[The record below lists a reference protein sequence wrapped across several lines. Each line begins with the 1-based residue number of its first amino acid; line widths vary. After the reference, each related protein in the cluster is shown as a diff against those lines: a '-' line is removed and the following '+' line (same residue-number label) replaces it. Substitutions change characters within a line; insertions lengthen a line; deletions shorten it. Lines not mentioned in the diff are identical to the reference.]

1 MLPLA
6 MLCSEDLPYTHGHG
20 KDALEHFQQMCVE
33 GVEPARVTLLALLA
47 ACSNAGQLDE
57 GLFTIF
63 LQQFSSMPAWLI
75 FLAVPANSTRQRIWL
90 YAHFKHLCHCCQVGS
105 PDKYSEKTEVV
116 DGCQTWI

>member
-33 GVEPARVTLLALLA
+33 GVEPDRGTLLALLA

-57 GLFTIF
+57 GLCYIESMGPVYHIPATI
-63 LQQFSSMPAWLI
+63 Q
-75 FLAVPANSTRQRIWL
+75 L
-90 YAHFKHLCHCCQVGS
+90 YACM
-105 PDKYSEKTEVV
+105 V
-116 DGCQTWI
+116 DLLGHPGQQHKAKDLVICSFQTFVPLLPSGISR